1 MPNGTTAA
9 VTEAARLDEI
19 GFPEFTAKLITDTF
33 DALVSANLRQTE
45 AYIELV
51 QSVAKSLK
59 EFIND
64 THDDISGEELLR
76 FLAAVLPPGDLTSD
90 EPTKVKVGVTLT
102 NDEYNK
108 LNDALY
114 LPDGALEA
122 GNNTVA
128 TPDVPLDQAKVDT
141 ILEAVANRLA
151 ANRYDLLKEMVKQG
165 ILRLVVEN
173 GLIESRLTF
182 TTYGSTFYQ
191 KNASDYH
198 RDTYRNKSKGR
209 TGGIVSLFGSYSS
222 TTYRTSINI
231 RTSKETHRD
240 ISGSQVQIFGMVR
253 INFKTDYL
261 PLPA

>member
-45 AYIELV
+45 AYVALV
-51 QSVAKSLK
+51 QDVAKSLAQY
-59 EFIND
+59 IND
-64 THDDISGEELLR
+64 THEDISGEELLR
-76 FLAAVLPPGDLTSD
+76 FLAAALPPDDPASED
-90 EPTKVKVGVTLT
+90 PTKVKEGITLST
-102 NDEYNK
+102 EDATA
-108 LNDALY
+108 LNTASH
-114 LPDGALEA
+114 LPTEA
-122 GNNTVA
+122 GVPNNNEVA
-128 TPDVPLDQAKVDT
+128 SQGQLDEAGVNA
-141 ILEAVANRLA
+141 ILDAVAKRLA

-191 KNASDYH
+191 RHSTDYH
-198 RDTYRNKSKGR
+198 RDTYRRRSKGK
-209 TGGIVSLFGSYSS
+209 TGALISLFGSYAS

-240 ISGSQVQIFGMVR
+240 VSGSRVQIFGMVR

>member
-1 MPNGTTAA
+1 MPNGTAAA

-59 EFIND
+59 DFIND
-64 THDDISGEELLR
+64 TKDDISGEELLQ
-76 FLAAVLPPGDLTSD
+76 FLAAALPPSTQDPENPREL
-90 EPTKVKVGVTLT
+90 KVGVELT
-102 NDEYNK
+102 QADVDS
-108 LNDALY
+108 LN
-114 LPDGALEA
+114 PALELPA
-122 GNNTVA
+122 EVGAPSDNKVA
-128 TPDVPLDQAKVDT
+128 AVGTLDQDGVDA
-141 ILEAVANRLA
+141 ILEAVARRLA

-165 ILRLVVEN
+165 ILRLVVET
-173 GLIESRLTF
+173 GVIESRLTF

-198 RDTYRNKSKGR
+198 RSTYQRVSKGK
-209 TGGIVSLFGSYSS
+209 TSGIVSIFGSYSS
-222 TTYRTSINI
+222 NTKRTSVSV
-231 RTSKETHRD
+231 RTTKETHRD
-240 ISGSQVQIFGMVR
+240 ITGSQVQIFGLVR
-253 INFKTDYL
+253 VNFKTDYL

>member
-90 EPTKVKVGVTLT
+90 APTKVKVDETLT
-102 NDEYNK
+102 ADDVGV
-108 LNDALY
+108 LNEALH
-114 LPDGALEA
+114 LPDGALDA
-122 GNNTVA
+122 GNNEVA
-128 TPDVPLDQAKVDT
+128 TEGLLDQAKVDT
-141 ILEAVANRLA
+141 ILEAVAKRLA

>member
-1 MPNGTTAA
+1 MPNGTSAA

-59 EFIND
+59 EYIND
-64 THDDISGEELLR
+64 TQEDISGEELLR
-76 FLAAVLPPGDLTSD
+76 FLAAVLPPDDPTSD

-102 NDEYNK
+102 ADNATT
-108 LNDALY
+108 LNEALH
-114 LPDGALEA
+114 LPDGALDS
-122 GNNTVA
+122 GNNEVA
-128 TPDVPLDQAKVDT
+128 TADALDQNKFNT
-141 ILEAVANRLA
+141 ILEAVAKRLT

-198 RDTYRNKSKGR
+198 RDTYRRKSKSR
-209 TGGIVSLFGSYSS
+209 TGGLVSLFGSYSS
-222 TTYRTSINI
+222 TTYRTSINV

-240 ISGSQVQIFGMVR
+240 ISGSQVQIFGMVQ

>member
-1 MPNGTTAA
+1 MPNGTAAA

-51 QSVAKSLK
+51 QSVAKSLA

-64 THDDISGEELLR
+64 TKDDISGEELLQ
-76 FLAAVLPPGDLTSD
+76 FLAAALPPDPPDSED
-90 EPTKVKVGVTLT
+90 PREVKVGEELT
-102 NDEYNK
+102 QGDVDV
-108 LNDALY
+108 LNPVLE
-114 LPDGALEA
+114 LPAEA
-122 GNNTVA
+122 NVPDNNMVA
-128 TPDVPLDQAKVDT
+128 TPGPLDQAKVDA
-141 ILEAVANRLA
+141 ILEAVAKRLA

-165 ILRLVVEN
+165 ILRLVVET
-173 GLIESRLTF
+173 GVIESRLTF

-191 KNASDYH
+191 KNADSYH
-198 RDTYRNKSKGR
+198 RSTYRRVSKGK
-209 TGGIVSLFGSYSS
+209 TGGIVSIFGSYSS
-222 TTYRTSINI
+222 NTKRTSVSV
-231 RTSKETHRD
+231 RTTKETHRD
-240 ISGSQVQIFGMVR
+240 ITGSRVQIFGLVR